1 MATLDMRTLG
11 MRIAMVGL
19 GDIAQKA
26 YLPIISTLSD
36 VEVVLCS
43 RNGSQLARLA
53 AGHRIRQFT
62 TDIGELASMNID
74 AAFVHT
80 ATESHESVVSRLL
93 ELGAHVYVDKPL
105 AYTLEESQRMVALA
119 ESKSRLLMVGFNR
132 RFAPMYRALVDKP
145 DRRTVMMQKN
155 RHAQADLARRVVFD
169 DFIHVVDTLRFLA
182 PGPIEEITVAGGSR
196 SGRLDHVV
204 LHLRGS
210 GFNLL
215 GSMNRDSGIAEEI
228 LEVTSPGNKWLV
240 QSLSKTT
247 HYHAGVERVATA
259 GDWDTVLWRRG
270 FPQIIQHF
278 LDCIRTNSPVRQSAQ
293 DALATHELCEQIVTQ
308 LDAQNFSDAPAK

>member
-1 MATLDMRTLG
+1 

-26 YLPIISTLSD
+26 YLPIIATLSD

-43 RNGSQLARLA
+43 RNGAQLARLA
-53 AGHRIRQFT
+53 ASNRIRQFT
-62 TDIGELASMNID
+62 TDISELASMNID

-93 ELGAHVYVDKPL
+93 EFGAHVYVDKPL
-105 AYTLEESQRMVALA
+105 AYTLREAQRMVTLA
-119 ESKSRLLMVGFNR
+119 ESTNRMLMVGFNR
-132 RFAPMYRALVDKP
+132 RYAPMYEALVDKP
-145 DRRTVMMQKN
+145 DRRIVIMQKN

-182 PGPIEEITVAGGSR
+182 PGPIEEIRVAGGNC

-204 LHLRGS
+204 LHLNGP

-228 LEVTSPGNKWLV
+228 LEVMSPGNKWLV

-247 HYHAGVERVATA
+247 HYYAGAERVATA

-278 LDCIRTNSPVRQSAQ
+278 VDCVRTNSAPRQSAQ
-293 DALATHELCEQIVTQ
+293 DALATHALCEQIVTQ
-308 LDAQNFSDAPAK
+308 LEAAGATAMEL